1 MARDLLRVSASWEVI
16 VKKMHIGY
24 AAAAVIALA
33 APAVAQEQAT
43 VLKRDGSTVSGRF
56 EAWNRNTNTIYIRVS
71 LGDQRIIPLGEAA
84 AIDAEGNGQNL
95 PETEL
100 GPARGGDHVLVTKR
114 GEVIRGRLLNI
125 EGGEGSGQEDGPRM
139 VSFKPA
145 DGAERRLR
153 FSEMRRLY
161 LGNFPA
167 SLGTAPPTTPSI
179 SEPDLPSGAIRVPA
193 NGRWVATTVVV
204 GRNDRVAFA
213 TSGQVQLSD
222 DPEDRA
228 GAAGSLKGRYAANAP
243 APTLLAGALIG
254 RVGNGP
260 AFAIGDQTQPLP
272 MNGEGQ
278 LFLAVN
284 DDEVNDN
291 QGAFAVTMTVTR
303 GRRR

>member
-1 MARDLLRVSASWEVI
+1 MTTRYTAWATMLSL
-16 VKKMHIGY
+16 
-24 AAAAVIALA
+24 ALA
-33 APAVAQEQAT
+33 GSAMAQERAT
-43 VLKRDGSTVSGRF
+43 VVKRDGSKVTGQF
-56 EAWNRNTNTIYIRVS
+56 EAWNRNTNTLYIRVS

-84 AIDAEGNGQNL
+84 VVDVEGNGDNL
-95 PETEL
+95 PDTEL
-100 GPARGGDHVLVTKR
+100 GPARGADHVLVTR
-114 GEVIRGRLLNI
+114 AGEVIRGRLVNI
-125 EGGEGSGQEDGPRM
+125 EGGEGSGAEGPRI
-139 VSFKPA
+139 VSFKPNEA
-145 DGAERRLR
+145 AERRVR
-153 FSEMRRLY
+153 FAEVRRLY

-167 SLGTAPPTTPSI
+167 AATPAPPSI
-179 SEPDLPSGAIRVPA
+179 IEPDLPAGAIRVPA

-204 GRNDRVAFA
+204 GRNDRVAFSA
-213 TSGQVQLSD
+213 AGQVQLSG

-228 GAAGSLKGRYAANAP
+228 GAAGSVKGRYAANAP

-260 AFAIGDQTQPLP
+260 VFAIGDQTQPLP

-284 DDEVNDN
+284 DDEVTDN

>member
-1 MARDLLRVSASWEVI
+1 MDRRDDYQKETP
-16 VKKMHIGY
+16 VKRHIGWSILT
-24 AAAAVIALA
+24 AVALA
-33 APAVAQEQAT
+33 APAAAQEQAT

-56 EAWNRNTNTIYIRVS
+56 EAWNRNTNTLYIRVS

-84 AIDAEGNGQNL
+84 VIDAEGNGQNL

-100 GPARGGDHVLVTKR
+100 GPARSGDHVLVTRR
-114 GEVIRGRLLNI
+114 GEVIRGRLVNI
-125 EGGEGSGQEDGPRM
+125 EGGEGSGLEGPRI
-139 VSFKPA
+139 VSFKPNDA
-145 DGAERRLR
+145 AERRIP
-153 FSEMRRLY
+153 FAEMRRLY

-167 SLGTAPPTTPSI
+167 SLSTASPTQI
-179 SEPDLPSGAIRVPA
+179 SEPDLPAGAIRVPA
-193 NGRWVATTVVV
+193 NGRWVGTTVIV
-204 GRNDRVAFA
+204 GRNDRVAFSA
-213 TSGQVQLSD
+213 TGQVQLSS

-228 GAAGSLKGRYAANAP
+228 GAAGSVKGRYAANAP

-254 RVGNGP
+254 RIGDGP
-260 AFAIGDQTQPLP
+260 AFAIGDQTQALP